1 MKIVIFGATGRTGS
15 EIVRRALAD
24 HHEVTAFVRSP
35 EKCEQVD
42 NLTIIAGDVRD
53 AETVKKALI
62 GADAVVSALGTDKT
76 TTLTEAM
83 TAIVKGMNEYGVKR
97 IVTIGTAGILES
109 RTEPSKL
116 RYQSNES
123 HRKLTFA
130 AEEHHKVFT
139 MLQDSG
145 LDWTI
150 VCPTYLPDGEA
161 VGNYRTERDYLPI
174 DGAQISTGDTAA
186 YAYEELCEKE
196 HVGYRVGISY

>member
-1 MKIVIFGATGRTGS
+1 MKIVLFGATGRTGS
-15 EIVRRALAD
+15 KIVRRALTD
-24 HHEVTAFVRSP
+24 GHEITALVRSP
-35 EKCEQVD
+35 EKCEPQEK
-42 NLTIIAGDVRD
+42 LTIIAGDVRNPD
-53 AETVKKALI
+53 AVKKAMA

-83 TAIVKGMNEYGVKR
+83 QAIIEGMKEYGIER
-97 IVTIGTAGILES
+97 IVTIGTAGILNS

-139 MLQDSG
+139 MLKDSG

-161 VGNYRTERDYLPI
+161 SGNYRTEREYLPI
-174 DGAQISTGDTAA
+174 NGTQISTGDTAA
-186 YAYEELCEKE
+186 FAYNELSKQN
-196 HVGYRVGISY
+196 HKGFRVGISY